1 MISNKIDYACKLLR
15 CAATEASQKIMTS
28 LKDGEEKYITEIMAN
43 KEFYKEARHSTFSKN
58 LSDLHKYGYVDR
70 RQDGIFVYYKV
81 NEEKVSKINRIIS
94 ELVNYNK

>member
-1 MISNKIDYACKLLR
+1 MISNKIDYACKLLE
-15 CAATEASQKIMTS
+15 CGATKTSQKIMTS
-28 LKDGEEKYITEIMAN
+28 LKDGEEKYITEIMSD
-43 KEFYKEARHSTFSKN
+43 KEFYKKVRQSSFSRK
-58 LSDLHKYGYVDR
+58 LSELHKYGYLDR